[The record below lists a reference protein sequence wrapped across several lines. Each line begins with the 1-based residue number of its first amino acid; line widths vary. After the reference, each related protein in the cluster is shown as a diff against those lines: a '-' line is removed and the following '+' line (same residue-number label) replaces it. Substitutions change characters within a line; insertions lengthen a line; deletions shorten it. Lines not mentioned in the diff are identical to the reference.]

1 MSLQLSDTEKAE
13 LRGALSSHV
22 FRKALDEALCVVFR
36 KKRGAETLEA
46 AAMAYNH
53 QSGAMDVLDELFSL
67 AEIKE
72 DLSIKPRKLKHTTL

>member
-1 MSLQLSDTEKAE
+1 MSLQLSDLEKSE
-13 LRGALSSHV
+13 LRGALTSQA

-67 AEIKE
+67 AELKA
-72 DLSIKPRKLKHTTL
+72 DNSVKPRKLKHTN